1 MDPPVRFPKEVLM
14 TTVLWVL
21 GGTLLGA
28 SVGTAFAFGTIVVL
42 WAMYECAGLIANW
55 ALRRGRGDA

>member
-1 MDPPVRFPKEVLM
+1 M

-21 GGTLLGA
+21 GGALLGGA
-28 SVGTAFAFGTIVVL
+28 VGTAVAFGTIVVL

-55 ALRRGRGDA
+55 ALRRGRARGDL